1 MLSML
6 YLRTK
11 AHEITI
17 GGGLPDD
24 WTWEYNRRVQD
35 ERKRALE
42 AERVYQ
48 SRVNEEAEILA
59 QEDARRRQLKELK
72 ELNDARIILEREQ
85 QEINRLREENEKIQ
99 RELQLYKHET
109 SQLDQLKQEMK
120 QRAERVQAQALYRE
134 RIKRQAD
141 EENEMIDI
149 MLMLMS
155 EI

>member
-42 AERVYQ
+42 AERAYQ
-48 SRVNEEAEILA
+48 SRVNEEAERLA
-59 QEDARRRQLKELK
+59 QEDARRQQLKEAK

-85 QEINRLREENEKIQ
+85 VEIERLREENRVIEQSLLAFKKESEK
-99 RELQLYKHET
+99 YDK
-109 SQLDQLKQEMK
+109 LKQEMK
-120 QRAERVQAQALYRE
+120 QRAERVQAQALYQE
-134 RIKRQAD
+134 RIKQQAD
-141 EENEMIDI
+141 EEKEMIDI
-149 MLMLMS
+149 LLMLMS
-155 EI
+155 EM

>member
-1 MLSML
+1 ML

-42 AERVYQ
+42 SERAYQ
-48 SRVNEEAEILA
+48 SKVNEEAERLA
-59 QEDARRRQLKELK
+59 NEDARRRQLKESK
-72 ELNDARIILEREQ
+72 ELNEARIILEREQ
-85 QEINRLREENEKIQ
+85 AEIDRLREENNQIEFELLTFIQ
-99 RELQLYKHET
+99 ET
-109 SQLDQLKQEMK
+109 ERIEQLKQEMK
-120 QRAERVQAQALYRE
+120 QRAERVQAQALYQE
-134 RIKRQAD
+134 RIKHQAD
-141 EENEMIDI
+141 EEKEMIDI

-155 EI
+155 EL